1 MINIIRFVD
10 WVEGYRPI
18 RRICYAYPNY
28 YKPDFPSNTVLR
40 HIRSM
45 RMTTE
50 QNFNSTAAFTAH
62 LPAVY
67 KANNDYNVLLRN
79 IGRGTL
85 IKHPNGGELIDGASI
100 VAGNRSMTFDSLQ
113 RDRLENDFSLGTGQ

>member
-10 WVEGYRPI
+10 WVRGYSNNKKNLLCLSKLFTNPTS
-18 RRICYAYPNY
+18 
-28 YKPDFPSNTVLR
+28 PSNTVLR

-67 KANNDYNVLLRN
+67 EANNDYNVLFRN

-85 IKHPNGGELIDGASI
+85 IKHPNGGELIDGAS
-100 VAGNRSMTFDSLQ
+100 TL
-113 RDRLENDFSLGTGQ
+113 SLGTNQ